1 MKRGRSPGPMALVY
15 SLHPPPA
22 FAIAR
27 SRLLA
32 HPRASASLRQP
43 ARPLEKGCALSRR
56 DRTGSGHREH
66 EQPVEVDEVQ
76 AGYNVAQDA
85 VEQHCLDGQRKHSST
100 FPSAACFERAPERCA
115 ESAQWA
121 LTVTLTR
128 SRQLSRPLP
137 EAYRRLQSSAFSI
150 EQLRALQRPPPKAR
164 LKRRSLPKRHA
175 LDYAYAESGECR
187 SRVRLALAPPRGV
200 TRQPCHLPP
209 GGRARRADASPKL

>member
-1 MKRGRSPGPMALVY
+1 MGPEYEMY
-15 SLHPPPA
+15 D
-22 FAIAR
+22 R
-27 SRLLA
+27 NSRNNF
-32 HPRASASLRQP
+32 R
-43 ARPLEKGCALSRR
+43 
-56 DRTGSGHREH
+56 
-66 EQPVEVDEVQ
+66 
-76 AGYNVAQDA
+76 
-85 VEQHCLDGQRKHSST
+85 
-100 FPSAACFERAPERCA
+100 
-115 ESAQWA
+115 WA

-150 EQLRALQRPPPKAR
+150 EQLRALQRTPPKAR